1 MQFSSHGFRVAL
13 PPRWEAA
20 ITVGPPDEA
29 LRFRAAERG
38 RQLAEPPAL
47 HLANFPLPPERG
59 DFGSGAVDV
68 MGVDNAFI
76 ALVEYGPESLGTPL
90 FSGRALP
97 RRLRPEQF
105 RTNSLQRAIPGQAG
119 LQVFCTEAGRPLC
132 LYVVLGSTRNAR
144 ALVDEVSTVLA
155 GLELT

>member
-1 MQFSSHGFRVAL
+1 
-13 PPRWEAA
+13 
-20 ITVGPPDEA
+20 
-29 LRFRAAERG
+29 
-38 RQLAEPPAL
+38 
-47 HLANFPLPPERG
+47 
-59 DFGSGAVDV
+59 